1 MACTPSGLEGF
12 FEEASKAMMDKAS
25 PEQMNKI
32 RHKTRCPIM
41 RALFPHSAIRCR
53 CSRF

>member
-12 FEEASKAMMDKAS
+12 FEEASKAMMDNAS

-32 RHKTRCPIM
+32 IRHKTTCTIM
-41 RALFPHSAIRCR
+41 RLIGSQPNS
-53 CSRF
+53 